1 MTVNIQTT
9 KDTLINQL
17 HAIKDELNSNYHMR
31 YKVVNLDEK
40 TVKPELNIKA
50 LTDWMDANYPTAR
63 KKSRKPQDWCIR
75 AAMML
80 VLYERKD
87 SYHNLRLTGISKIFN
102 RNHSTLLYGVEK
114 AKDILSCEHGRG
126 DIDTKNKIKSIV
138 KQLSDLMDSGV
149 FNV

>member
-1 MTVNIQTT
+1 
-9 KDTLINQL
+9 
-17 HAIKDELNSNYHMR
+17 
-31 YKVVNLDEK
+31 
-40 TVKPELNIKA
+40 
-50 LTDWMDANYPTAR
+50 MDANYPTAR

-80 VLYERKD
+80 VLHERKE

-114 AKDILSCEHGRG
+114 AKDILSCDYGRG

-138 KQLSDLMDSGV
+138 KEFSCLMDSGV